1 MSSAQNDD
9 KQFSLFDPFDSL
21 YLDIEQQ
28 AGNIKQW
35 AFENRALFRPLRD
48 PLDWLISGIETTLQS
63 LPQLAVLA
71 GFALIALQAAGWRT
85 ALLTVALLTAMGL
98 LSEHSWDM
106 GMTTLTIVLV
116 AVLICVLVGLP
127 LGILA
132 GKNDTAQACM
142 RPLLDTMQTIPA
154 FVYLIPVV
162 LLLGIGN
169 VPGVVVTVVFALP
182 PLIRLTSLG
191 IRQVDPSVIE
201 AMYSFGAKP
210 RQVLFKAQL
219 PLAMPSIM
227 AGLNQTIMLSLSM
240 VVIASM
246 ISVKGFGNEVLRGI
260 GRLDAGKAIIGG
272 LGIVILAVLLDRIS
286 QGISSHRQ
294 GRPRRRRKT
303 TAAILSRLA
312 RFPTAALKGFFI
324 PHSSKNKTLP

>member
-1 MSSAQNDD
+1 MASATTDS
-9 KQFSLFDPFDSL
+9 KFSLLNPFDSL
-21 YLDIEQQ
+21 YLDIEHQ
-28 AGNIKQW
+28 AGSIKQW
-35 AFENRALFRPLRD
+35 AFENRALFRPLRE
-48 PLDWLISGIETTLQS
+48 PLDWLISGIEGGLHS

-85 ALLTVALLTAMGL
+85 ALLTVFLLTAMGL
-98 LSEHSWDM
+98 LSENSWNM

-116 AVLICVLVGLP
+116 AVLICVLIGLP

-132 GKNDTAQACM
+132 GKSDAAQSCL

-182 PLIRLTSLG
+182 PLVRLTSLG
-191 IRQVDPSVIE
+191 IRQVDPSVVE

-210 RQVLFKAQL
+210 HQVLFKAQL

-227 AGLNQTIMLSLSM
+227 AGLNQTIMLALSM

-272 LGIVILAVLLDRIS
+272 VGIVILAVLLDRIS
-286 QGISSHRQ
+286 QGISYHKQEPLRRHRH
-294 GRPRRRRKT
+294 KT
-303 TAAILSRLA
+303 ASTLA
-312 RFPTAALKGFFI
+312 KLAGHLAMTVKRIFI
-324 PHSSKNKTLP
+324 PHSNNKETLP